1 VLATLII
8 STLLCLIIIGST
20 IAFNIIISI
29 GQVGTVASYIV
40 AIACIARKRIVGE
53 PLLPSRFSLGR
64 AGLAINTIAL
74 CFLTLAFVFPF
85 FPASAH
91 PNAAAFNWNILIT
104 GFVIVVA
111 LVYYFVKAKHIY
123 RGPVEYVKRSDS
135 RQKGF
140 KSSSHHLDLKELI
153 RVLYC
158 LIKPFF

>member
-1 VLATLII
+1 
-8 STLLCLIIIGST
+8 
-20 IAFNIIISI
+20 
-29 GQVGTVASYIV
+29 
-40 AIACIARKRIVGE
+40 VGE

-123 RGPVEYVKRSDS
+123 RGPVEYVKRS
-135 RQKGF
+135 
-140 KSSSHHLDLKELI
+140 
-153 RVLYC
+153 VY
-158 LIKPFF
+158 